1 MARPQFT
8 KEEQELLAVIRKQ
21 NRSSVDILL
30 KWAPW
35 ISISGAVF
43 LYGFYRNLNECVFA
57 GFIVTFGLLC
67 RVIYYQVKD
76 GARFKQIIDKYEES
90 CGKSSD

>member
-8 KEEQELLAVIRKQ
+8 KEEEELLTVIRRQ
-21 NRSSVDILL
+21 GRSSVDMLL

-35 ISISGAVF
+35 VIISAAVF

-67 RVIYYQVKD
+67 RVVYYQVKD
-76 GARFKQIIDKYEES
+76 GSRFRQIIDKYEQS
-90 CGKSSD
+90 CGKSSN

>member
-8 KEEQELLAVIRKQ
+8 KEEEELLTIILRQ
-21 NRSSVDILL
+21 GRSSLDILL

-35 ISISGAVF
+35 VIISAAVF
-43 LYGFYRNLNECVFA
+43 LYGFYRNLHEFVFA
-57 GFIVTFGLLC
+57 GFIVTLGLLC

-76 GARFKQIIDKYEES
+76 GSRFKQIIDKYEVS
-90 CGKSSD
+90 CGKSSN

>member
-8 KEEQELLAVIRKQ
+8 KEEEELLAFIRRQ
-21 NRSSVDILL
+21 GRSSIDILL

-35 ISISGAVF
+35 IIISAAVF
-43 LYGFYRNLNECVFA
+43 LYGLYRNLNECVFA

-67 RVIYYQVKD
+67 RVIYYQVTD
-76 GARFKQIIDKYEES
+76 GARFKQIIDKYEGS